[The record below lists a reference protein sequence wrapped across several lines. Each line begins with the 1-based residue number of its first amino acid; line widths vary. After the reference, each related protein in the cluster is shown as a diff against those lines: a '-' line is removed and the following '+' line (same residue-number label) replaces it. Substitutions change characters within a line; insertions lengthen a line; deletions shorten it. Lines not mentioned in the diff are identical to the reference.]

1 MVPSARPESQRDG
14 TLDPAAVARCVGARM
29 PEGAIVVDEAAT
41 SGFALPDATAGCP
54 PHDWLAL
61 TGGAIGQ
68 GLPTAVGA
76 AVACPDRKVLCL
88 EADGSAMYTVQALWT
103 MARERLDVTVVL
115 FSNRKYAI
123 LQVEFARV
131 GAHNPG
137 PKAMSMLDL
146 SNPELDWVSIARGL
160 GVEAS
165 RAATPAEFDDQLASG
180 LADRGPRLIEVVL

>member
-1 MVPSARPESQRDG
+1 
-14 TLDPAAVARCVGARM
+14 
-29 PEGAIVVDEAAT
+29 
-41 SGFALPDATAGCP
+41 
-54 PHDWLAL
+54 
-61 TGGAIGQ
+61 
-68 GLPTAVGA
+68 
-76 AVACPDRKVLCL
+76 
-88 EADGSAMYTVQALWT
+88 

-165 RAATPAEFDDQLASG
+165 RATTPAEFDDQLASA
-180 LADRGPRLIEVVL
+180 LAERGPRLIEVVL